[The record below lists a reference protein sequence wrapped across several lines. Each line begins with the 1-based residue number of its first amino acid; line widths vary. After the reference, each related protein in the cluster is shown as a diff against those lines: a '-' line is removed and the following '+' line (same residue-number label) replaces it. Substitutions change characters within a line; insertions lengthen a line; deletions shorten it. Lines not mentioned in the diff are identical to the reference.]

1 MTNSDTQALCQNYVS
16 RVKLFVNAGEPE
28 SCNRD
33 LSTRRLDSVKQQ
45 HNPKRAIGILLR
57 TGVAGAGGVG
67 VQSALG
73 DHFRNICR

>member
-33 LSTRRLDSVKQQ
+33 LSTRRL
-45 HNPKRAIGILLR
+45 
-57 TGVAGAGGVG
+57 
-67 VQSALG
+67 
-73 DHFRNICR
+73 